1 MPSVRATGA
10 THTLRYGCRQ
20 QEERNID
27 DQAQETVYSVGESHK
42 TAGADYHSVSRVSRA
57 LAPWCSGCGGP
68 VGGTFLRPWCSG
80 RGGPMG
86 GSEQDRGRIEDRR
99 A

>member
-27 DQAQETVYSVGESHK
+27 RQAQETVYSVGESHK

-57 LAPWCSGCGGP
+57 L
-68 VGGTFLRPWCSG
+68 RPWCSG
-80 RGGPMG
+80 RGGPVGGTLVLGRGGGPVG
-86 GSEQDRGRIEDRR
+86 GSEQDRGRIKDRG